1 MKYSEIEIGQS
12 ARYTKWI
19 IPGMVEAFIAI
30 CKDDNPVHTQGKNP
44 IVHGMLISSF
54 ISTLIGKQL
63 PGDGAI
69 WVSYDVRFILPV
81 YVWDKIVIIGKVHS
95 KDDKNKNIRL
105 FLDVFNEK
113 DELCVSGSAIVKVP
127 E

>member
-12 ARYTKWI
+12 ARYTKWMTPAI
-19 IPGMVEAFIAI
+19 VEDFIVVSG
-30 CKDDNPVHTQGKNP
+30 DDNSVHTKGKFP
-44 IVHGMLISSF
+44 IVHGMLISAM
-54 ISTLIGKQL
+54 ISTLIGKHL
-63 PGDGAI
+63 PGDGAL
-69 WVSYDVRFILPV
+69 WVSYDVKFIIPIR
-81 YVWDKIVIIGKVHS
+81 VWDKIIIIGTVKS

-105 FLDVFNEK
+105 LLDVFNEK

>member
-1 MKYSEIEIGQS
+1 MKYSEIEIGQT
-12 ARYTKWI
+12 ARYTKCI
-19 IPGMVEAFIAI
+19 TPRMIEDFIAV
-30 CKDDNPVHTQGKNP
+30 CEDDNTVHTRGKRP
-44 IVHGMLISSF
+44 IVHGILISSF

-69 WVSYDVRFILPV
+69 WVTYDVRFILPV
-81 YVWDKIVIIGKVHS
+81 YVWEKIVIIGTVHS

-105 FLDVFNEK
+105 LLDVFNEK
-113 DELCVSGSAIVKVP
+113 DDLCVSGSAIVKVP

>member
-1 MKYSEIEIGQS
+1 MKYSEIEIGQT

-19 IPGMVEAFIAI
+19 TPGIVEDFIAV
-30 CKDDNPVHTQGKNP
+30 CGDDNPVHTQGKRP
-44 IVHGMLISSF
+44 IAHGILISSF

-69 WVSYDVRFILPV
+69 WVSYDVKFILPI
-81 YVWDKIVIIGKVHS
+81 YVWEKIVIIGTVKS

-105 FLDVFNEK
+105 LLDVYNEK

>member
-12 ARYTKWI
+12 ARLSKWI
-19 IPGMVEAFIAI
+19 KPGMVEDFIAV
-30 CKDDNPVHTQGKNP
+30 CGDDNPVHTDGRNA
-44 IVHGMLISSF
+44 IAHGMLISSF

-81 YVWDKIVIIGKVHS
+81 YVWDNIIIIGTVKS

-105 FLDVFNEK
+105 LLDVFNEK

>member
-19 IPGMVEAFIAI
+19 TPSIVDNFIEV
-30 CKDDNPVHTQGKNP
+30 CGDNNP
-44 IVHGMLISSF
+44 IHTRDEKPIAHGMLISAF

-69 WVSYDVRFILPV
+69 WTSYNARFIAPI
-81 YVWDKIVIIGKVHS
+81 YVWEKIVIIGTVKS

-105 FLDVFNEK
+105 LLDVFNEN